1 MPDLWVQSLYQK
13 TYRLAVAD
21 RHLRSS
27 SHPLDTVSLP
37 SPTIRSSPGFRK
49 PAWLLSMFS
58 PTTLRPPGR
67 FLRFRFLLPA
77 IVFLVVVRLSLPG
90 GAGRASIE
98 RWGFLRY
105 ENQTWSETDQTTVP
119 DDRLKE
125 PLDHDRDMPNQEPIK
140 EDEGAGKGKYEPP
153 NHGLQEAGQDQEL
166 VDKVCGGLR
175 SGKRIV
181 ITVNT
186 GATEILERV
195 PTILQTSL
203 LCAPNVYLFS
213 DLAHKLGDR
222 QVYDCLDTVPAEVMD
237 GNPDFDLY
245 RKQLELK
252 DPVRITEF
260 LKGMKDPRNSDI
272 VAAWTLDKYKKLH
285 ILEKVWDLNPDMDWY
300 LHVDADTYIIW
311 STLVEWLAK
320 LDPTRES
327 YLGSVS
333 YINNLPFGHGGSGM
347 LLSGAAMRNFV
358 VQHNGTA
365 GRWDYK
371 MQNECCSDFVLAQI
385 LKEYGMELIN
395 SWPTIQGEP
404 QSSIPFDGT
413 HWCAP
418 VSTMHHVSPLEA
430 AQMGA
435 FEAERK
441 DKTVRIIF
449 QEQKMTTK
457 SRRAVC

>member
-1 MPDLWVQSLYQK
+1 MGPVSFFQK

-21 RHLRSS
+21 RPLRSS
-27 SHPLDTVSLP
+27 SQPP
-37 SPTIRSSPGFRK
+37 SRTIWSSPGFRK

-67 FLRFRFLLPA
+67 FLRFRYLLPA
-77 IVFLVVVRLSLPG
+77 IVFLVVVRLSLSG
-90 GAGRASIE
+90 DAGRAKIA
-98 RWGFLRY
+98 RWGGFLRH
-105 ENQTWSETDQTTVP
+105 ENKTWSETDRTKVP
-119 DDRLKE
+119 DDGSKE
-125 PLDHDRDMPNQEPIK
+125 PLDHDRKMPNQEPIK
-140 EDEGAGKGKYEPP
+140 GDEGAGKGNSEPP

-195 PTILQTSL
+195 PTILKTSL
-203 LCAPNVYLFS
+203 LCAPNVYLYS

-252 DPVRITEF
+252 DPVRIAEF
-260 LKGMKDPRNSDI
+260 LKGMKDPRGSGT

-285 ILEKVWDLNPDMDWY
+285 ILEKVWDLHPDMDWY
-300 LHVDADTYIIW
+300 LHVDADTYVIW

-320 LDPTRES
+320 LNPTRES
-327 YLGSVS
+327 YLGSVA

-347 LLSGAAMRNFV
+347 LLSGAAMRNYA

-365 GRWDYK
+365 GIWDYK
-371 MQNECCSDFVLAQI
+371 MQNECCSDFVLAQV
-385 LKEYGMELIN
+385 LKEYGMDVIN
-395 SWPTIQGEP
+395 TWPTIQGEP
-404 QSSIPFDGT
+404 QSSIPFDRT
-413 HWCAP
+413 HWCGP
-418 VSTMHHVSPLEA
+418 VATMHHVSPLEA

-435 FEAERK
+435 FEAQRK

-449 QEQKMTTK
+449 QKQKVALK
-457 SRRAVC
+457 GRRGVC